1 MLFLCAIDE
10 MMWDF
15 VENGY
20 VRPTTVKS
28 KLDKDTELQMLTT
41 QFEEVKMS
49 NDELFDSFYGRL
61 KEIVI
66 AKLNLWEK
74 IEDDKREFKKKDGKD
89 SPSTQGIVCYECND
103 HGHLKKECPKYFRG
117 KSKVFATTLSDSES
131 SNSDRSEERRVGKE
145 C

>member
-20 VRPTTVKS
+20 VRPTTAKS

-49 NDELFDSFYGRL
+49 NDELLIPSMEDS
-61 KEIVI
+61 
-66 AKLNLWEK
+66 
-74 IEDDKREFKKKDGKD
+74 KR
-89 SPSTQGIVCYECND
+89 
-103 HGHLKKECPKYFRG
+103 
-117 KSKVFATTLSDSES
+117 
-131 SNSDRSEERRVGKE
+131 
-145 C
+145 